1 MEAQRARSPNHM
13 DHIGSP
19 SSSSSSSSPSPRVTH
34 AHWNPASG
42 LRISIHACHVRLH
55 DCRPRRRRHLAVGA
69 LQRHGLTFD
78 FLDDN
83 TFLIIS
89 TLWRDHRPADR
100 EVRLR
105 PCIVAHRRR
114 AIQRRRTERGLS
126 LGGLDS
132 LDFRLFLFF
141 FVKSISP
148 RSYTSFGKSGRPSFA
163 SSEASSARYSSVMP
177 VTESNVLRLGSTF
190 PNVHTAQCEHG
201 WGISVV
207 ECVMSRAGPRA
218 SLPPS
223 PSSSASSSSLSSSS
237 SSPVCPIWRCATAR
251 ACA

>member
-19 SSSSSSSSPSPRVTH
+19 SSSSSSSSSPSPRVTH

-83 TFLIIS
+83 TFLILS
-89 TLWRDHRPADR
+89 TLCRDHRPADR

-126 LGGLDS
+126 LGGLGS
-132 LDFRLFLFF
+132 LGFRLFLFF
-141 FVKSISP
+141 CRVD
-148 RSYTSFGKSGRPSFA
+148 FA
-163 SSEASSARYSSVMP
+163 ALVHELRQVRAP
-177 VTESNVLRLGSTF
+177 ELRLLRGQLGTVLVRDVRDRIERSAAR
-190 PNVHTAQCEHG
+190 VHLPKCPHCPMRARMGHQRRRVCDVASWAPRIVTPVA
-201 WGISVV
+201 VV
-207 ECVMSRAGPRA
+207 
-218 SLPPS
+218 
-223 PSSSASSSSLSSSS
+223 
-237 SSPVCPIWRCATAR
+237 AR
-251 ACA
+251 